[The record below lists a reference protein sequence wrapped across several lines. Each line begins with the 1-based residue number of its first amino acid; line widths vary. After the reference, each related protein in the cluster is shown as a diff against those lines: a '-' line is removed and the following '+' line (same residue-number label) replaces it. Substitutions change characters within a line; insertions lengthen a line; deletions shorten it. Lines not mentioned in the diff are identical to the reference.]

1 MLRGEDKSGAQECR
15 TTQTKSIFRTR
26 EFSSDACRRRLRK
39 WEVVQEAPDCE
50 GRESK
55 GSSVSE
61 SDEMSSGEE
70 VMKERRTHSSRNQD
84 DAIVTF
90 PTDLLSDPVSSVRSI
105 DNDIDRLRGMVFP
118 VKLGDETEGGL
129 GASKKTEMI

>member
-50 GRESK
+50 EGNQKVQVSVKVMRCLRE
-55 GSSVSE
+55 
-61 SDEMSSGEE
+61 
-70 VMKERRTHSSRNQD
+70 
-84 DAIVTF
+84 
-90 PTDLLSDPVSSVRSI
+90 
-105 DNDIDRLRGMVFP
+105 
-118 VKLGDETEGGL
+118 
-129 GASKKTEMI
+129 KK